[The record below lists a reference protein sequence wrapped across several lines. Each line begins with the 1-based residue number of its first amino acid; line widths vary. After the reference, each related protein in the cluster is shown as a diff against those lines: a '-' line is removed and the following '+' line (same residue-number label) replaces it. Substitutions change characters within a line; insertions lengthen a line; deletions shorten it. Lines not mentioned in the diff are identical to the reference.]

1 MAEIERP
8 QRFRILIIGRAN
20 AGKTTILR
28 AVCGVDE
35 EPEVYDREGNKIT
48 PVVEPEAVP
57 KVDHVEEAVIETHE
71 APNPGEVVS
80 EVPETHHLEEVVSEA
95 PTAHH
100 PAHGEAHQAAPASTR
115 SAFRSVWR
123 SIYARLLCRPPV
135 SILAAH
141 LGEPEE
147 LNLAVS
153 SPHRAPAPILA
164 THPKEPEELNLAPS
178 SPPRGEPKSI
188 LSPSSLRG
196 EHRIDYELRFPSNPG
211 FVFHDSRGFESG
223 AAEELELVRKFIQEQ
238 AALGSMNKQLHA
250 IWYCFPAE
258 SNRLMTAAEK
268 EFFNNIDT
276 GRVPVIAVF
285 TKFDAL
291 DSAAFT
297 ALSGPG
303 VPFEAAKAMAPKH
316 ATEKFNVE
324 ILPLMESLAHPPKA
338 VVCLRNMHDR
348 KTPAVIQKAVSELV
362 ERTEA
367 ALDTNAL
374 KILLV
379 QAQCVNVEICMKV
392 AVKRG
397 SIMRAAQGQVDPMIS
412 NSQQKKLIM
421 KIFVWFPSIWARAAD
436 AFINA
441 LTPWFSPLA
450 PSMAPPLQA
459 LFVGITAVIIAAD
472 SFWPSS
478 DKHGRQSITTS
489 LALYFQSNR
498 ADHVRMAISEH
509 LHCDESSLK
518 ESLLQI
524 ALNNHLASAGPESIA
539 LS

>member
-1 MAEIERP
+1 MAEVKRP
-8 QRFRILIIGRAN
+8 DRFRILIIGRAN

-35 EPEVYDREGNKIT
+35 EPEVYDREGNKIM
-48 PVVEPEAVP
+48 PVV
-57 KVDHVEEAVIETHE
+57 DT
-71 APNPGEVVS
+71 
-80 EVPETHHLEEVVSEA
+80 
-95 PTAHH
+95 HH
-100 PAHGEAHQAAPASTR
+100 PAHGEVNQATAISTR
-115 SAFRSVWR
+115 SAFRSAWR
-123 SIYARLLCRPPV
+123 SIYARLLCRPPA
-135 SILAAH
+135 SILASH

-147 LNLAVS
+147 LNSAVS
-153 SPHRAPAPILA
+153 SPRRAPAPILA
-164 THPKEPEELNLAPS
+164 THPEEPEVLNLAPS
-178 SPPRGEPKSI
+178 PPPRGKPKSI

-196 EHRIDYELRFPSNPG
+196 EHHIDYELRFPSNPG

-238 AALGSMNKQLHA
+238 AALGSVSKQLHA

-316 ATEKFNVE
+316 ATEKFNAE
-324 ILPLMESLAHPPKA
+324 ILPLIESLAHPPKA

-348 KTPAVIQKAVSELV
+348 KTPAVIQKAASELV

-367 ALDTNAL
+367 ALDTDAL

-379 QAQCVNVEICMKV
+379 QAQCVNVELCIKC
-392 AVKRG
+392 ALL
-397 SIMRAAQGQVDPMIS
+397 ILLPANAGQVDPMTS
-412 NSQQKKLIM
+412 NPQQKKLIM
-421 KIFVWFPSIWARAAD
+421 KVFLWFPSIWARAAD

-441 LTPWFSPLA
+441 FPPWFSPLG
-450 PSMAPPLQA
+450 PSMSPQLQV

-478 DKHGRQSITTS
+478 DRNGGQSITTS
-489 LALYFQSNR
+489 MTQYFQSNR
-498 ADHVRMAISEH
+498 ADCVRMAILEA
-509 LHCDESSLK
+509 LHHDESSLK
-518 ESLLQI
+518 ESLVQI
-524 ALNNHLASAGPESIA
+524 ALNNQLASAGPESIA